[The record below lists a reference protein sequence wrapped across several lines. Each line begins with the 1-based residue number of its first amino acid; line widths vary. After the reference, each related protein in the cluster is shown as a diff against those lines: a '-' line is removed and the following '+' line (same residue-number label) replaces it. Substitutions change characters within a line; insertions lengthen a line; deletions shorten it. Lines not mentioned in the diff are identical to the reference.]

1 VTTDVTV
8 QAPAEAHGRLAN
20 QATRAFGW
28 SFLNTVVSRLGTL
41 AIGIVLARVL
51 GPESF
56 GTFAVATVAM
66 LAMLSF
72 NELGVSL
79 AIVRWRDDPARI
91 APTVNSISVLS
102 SLLLFGAV
110 VLTAPS
116 FASAMGDPQATNV
129 VRLMSVA
136 IVINGAVAAPAAL
149 LQREFKQGRRMAI
162 DQVNTWLGAVVSL
175 ALALTGLGAMSL
187 AIGRIAG
194 SVISGVL
201 FLIWAPLPYRFGFN
215 PSVAKALLRFG
226 LPLAGASMIV
236 FAVGYADQLV
246 AGAFLG
252 STALGFYVLAFN
264 LSSWPV
270 SIFSQP
276 LRSVAPAAF
285 ARLQDD
291 PTQMNQAF
299 ADVLRLLSTVALP
312 SCLLLVGA
320 ATAIIEFVY
329 GVDWA
334 PAAAVLSYL
343 GVMAAARIFFELAYD
358 FLVIKG
364 RSQWILFVHIGWLTV
379 LVPALIVGAKFGGLR
394 GVATAQAAV
403 AVLAVLPTYALLLRR
418 VGLQLRMIVRH
429 VWPTLVVA
437 IAVAGLA
444 LLISSELSS
453 AFLACLLSSLV
464 GLVGVSGLLI
474 NNKQLIARLAGL
486 RKQAVVT

>member
-1 VTTDVTV
+1 VTAALDV
-8 QAPAEAHGRLAN
+8 QSSAETQGQLAN

-79 AIVRWRDDPARI
+79 AIVRWREDPARI

-102 SLLLFGAV
+102 SLLLFGIV
-110 VLTAPS
+110 VLSAPA
-116 FASAMGDPQATNV
+116 FASAMGDPEATSV
-129 VRLMSVA
+129 VRLMSAA

-175 ALALTGLGAMSL
+175 ILALTGLGAMSL
-187 AIGRIAG
+187 AVGRIAG
-194 SVISGVL
+194 SLVSGVM
-201 FLIWAPLPYRFGFN
+201 FLLWSPLPYRFGFD
-215 PSVAKALLRFG
+215 PSVAKSLLRFG

-246 AGAFLG
+246 TGAILG
-252 STALGFYVLAFN
+252 STALGFYVLAFS

-291 PTQMNQAF
+291 PTQMNQVF
-299 ADVLRLLSTVALP
+299 ADILRLLSAVAVP
-312 SCLLLVGA
+312 SCLLLAGA
-320 ATAIIEFVY
+320 SSAIINLVY
-329 GVDWA
+329 GSAWA
-334 PAAAVLSYL
+334 PAAVVLGYL
-343 GVMAAARIFFELAYD
+343 GVMAAARIFLELAYD

-364 RSQWILFVHIGWLTV
+364 GSHWILFVQIGWLTL
-379 LVPALIVGAKFGGLR
+379 LVPTLLVGAQFGGLW
-394 GVATAQAAV
+394 GVAIAQVAV
-403 AVLAVLPTYALLLRR
+403 AVLVVLPAYALLLRR
-418 VGLQLRMIVRH
+418 AGLRLTFLFGQVL
-429 VWPTLVVA
+429 PTLLVG
-437 IAVAGLA
+437 IAVVGLA
-444 LLISSELSS
+444 LLITAELSS
-453 AFLACLLSSLV
+453 ALLACVLSGIV
-464 GLVGVSGLLI
+464 GLVGVSGLLVS
-474 NNKQLIARLAGL
+474 NKQLIARFRSL
-486 RKQAVVT
+486 RGRVVTT

>member
-1 VTTDVTV
+1 VTTDLDV
-8 QAPAEAHGRLAN
+8 QSPTGAQGRVAN

-79 AIVRWRDDPARI
+79 AIVRWRDDPSRI

-102 SLLLFGAV
+102 SLVLFGV
-110 VLTAPS
+110 VILTAPS
-116 FASAMGDPQATNV
+116 FASAMGDPDATNV

-136 IVINGAVAAPAAL
+136 IVINGAVAGPAAL

-175 ALALTGLGAMSL
+175 GLALTGLGAMSL
-187 AIGRIAG
+187 AIGRVAG
-194 SVISGVL
+194 SLVSGVIFL
-201 FLIWAPLPYRFGFN
+201 FWSPMPYSFGLN
-215 PSVAKALLRFG
+215 LSVAKALLRFG

-246 AGAFLG
+246 TGAILG
-252 STALGFYVLAFN
+252 STALGFYVLAFS

-291 PTQMNQAF
+291 PTQMNRAF
-299 ADVLRLLSTVALP
+299 ADVLKLLSAVALP
-312 SCLLLVGA
+312 SCLLLAGA
-320 ATAIIEFVY
+320 ASAIIDFVY
-329 GVDWA
+329 GSVWA
-334 PAAAVLSYL
+334 PATVALSFL

-364 RSQWILFVHIGWLTV
+364 ESHSILLIQLGWLSL
-379 LVPALIVGAKFGGLR
+379 LVPALIVGARVGGLR
-394 GVATAQAAV
+394 GVALAQTGV
-403 AVLAVLPTYALLLRR
+403 AVLVVLPAYVLVLRRAGLRSKNLLRQVWPALL
-418 VGLQLRMIVRH
+418 VG
-429 VWPTLVVA
+429 

-444 LLISSELSS
+444 HLISSQFSS
-453 AFLACLLSSLV
+453 AFLACVLSGLV
-464 GLVGVSGLLI
+464 GLAGVSGLLVG
-474 NNKQLIARLAGL
+474 NKKLIARLRSL
-486 RKQAVVT
+486 RGQAIAT

>member
-1 VTTDVTV
+1 MTADVDV
-8 QAPAEAHGRLAN
+8 EAPADAQARLAN

-79 AIVRWRDDPARI
+79 AIVRWRDDPAGI

-102 SLLLFGAV
+102 SLLLFGLV
-110 VLTAPS
+110 VVTAPS
-116 FASAMGDPQATNV
+116 FASAMGDPEATNV

-136 IVINGAVAAPAAL
+136 IVINGLVATPAAL

-175 ALALTGLGAMSL
+175 GLALIGLGAMSL

-194 SVISGVL
+194 SLISGAM
-201 FLIWAPLPYRFGFN
+201 FLLWSPLPYRFGFN

-246 AGAFLG
+246 TGALLG

-276 LRSVAPAAF
+276 LRGVAPAVF

-291 PTQMNQAF
+291 PTHMNRAF
-299 ADVLRLLSTVALP
+299 ADILKLLSAVALP
-312 SCLLLVGA
+312 SCLLLAGA

-329 GVDWA
+329 GSAWG
-334 PAAAVLSYL
+334 PAAAVLGYL

-364 RSQWILFVHIGWLTV
+364 ASKWILFVQIGWLSV
-379 LVPALIVGAKFGGLR
+379 LVPALMVGAKFGGLP
-394 GVATAQAAV
+394 GVAIAQGTV
-403 AVLAVLPTYALLLRR
+403 ALLVVLPAYALLLRR
-418 VGLQLRMIVRH
+418 VGLRLGNLAHQ
-429 VWPTLVVA
+429 VWPALLIG

-444 LLISSELSS
+444 LLITTKLSS
-453 AFLACLLSSLV
+453 ALLACVLS
-464 GLVGVSGLLI
+464 GLVALIGVSGLLI
-474 NNKQLIARLAGL
+474 NNKQIIGRLRIL
-486 RKQAVVT
+486 RGQAVAP

>member
-1 VTTDVTV
+1 VTASLDV
-8 QAPAEAHGRLAN
+8 QSSAETQGQLAN

-28 SFLNTVVSRLGTL
+28 SLLNTVVSRLGTL

-102 SLLLFGAV
+102 SLMLFGIV

-116 FASAMGDPQATNV
+116 FASAMGDPEATNV

-136 IVINGAVAAPAAL
+136 ILINGAVAAPAAL

-162 DQVNTWLGAVVSL
+162 DQVNTWLGAIVSL
-175 ALALTGLGAMSL
+175 VLALTGLGAMSL
-187 AIGRIAG
+187 AIGRITG
-194 SVISGVL
+194 SLVSGVM
-201 FLIWAPLPYRFGFN
+201 FLLWSPLRYSFGFN
-215 PSVAKALLRFG
+215 PSVARALLRFG

-246 AGAFLG
+246 TGAMLG

-291 PTQMNQAF
+291 PTRMNHAF
-299 ADVLRLLSTVALP
+299 ADVLKLLSAVAVP
-312 SCLLLVGA
+312 SCLLLAGA
-320 ATAIIEFVY
+320 ATAIIHFVY
-329 GVDWA
+329 GSIWA
-334 PAAAVLSYL
+334 PAGVVLAYL
-343 GVMAAARIFFELAYD
+343 GVMAIARIFFELAYD

-364 RSQWILFVHIGWLTV
+364 ESQWILFVQVGWLAL
-379 LVPALIVGAKFGGLR
+379 LVPMLIVGARFGGLR
-394 GVATAQAAV
+394 GVAIAQVVV
-403 AVLAVLPTYALLLRR
+403 AVLVVLPAYVLLLRR
-418 VGLQLRMIVRH
+418 AGIRLKVLLMP
-429 VWPTLVVA
+429 VWPGLLVG

-444 LLISSELSS
+444 LLITAELSS
-453 AFLACLLSSLV
+453 ALLACVLSGLV
-464 GLVGVSGLLI
+464 GLVGVSGLLVS
-474 NNKQLIARLAGL
+474 NKQLIARIRSL
-486 RKQAVVT
+486 RGQAVAT